1 MDNSTSGS
9 SNTALGYG
17 ALWFNDRGNNN
28 IALGYNAGAQ
38 IAGSNNIVVGNAG
51 ATSDNGVIRIGDA
64 TLQSVTYIAGIE
76 NSKVTGSAVFVTP
89 SGQLGVRPPR
99 NVIKRRSLR
108 WAPPANRCSELRPV
122 SFHLKSDPSGPVQYG
137 LIAEEVAR
145 VYPELVTRDTH
156 GTPQGVR
163 YDELAP
169 LLLNELQTQQHR
181 NAAFERRLAA
191 QDRRLRQLDQ
201 RLASLDAG
209 RSGSHGCGAGARGRG
224 DASGGEYALIAPG
237 CGHRCLPAACWKPA
251 KIACGSDWRGTIRE
265 I

>member
-1 MDNSTSGS
+1 MGAS
-9 SNTALGYG
+9 SKP
-17 ALWFNDRGNNN
+17 
-28 IALGYNAGAQ
+28 
-38 IAGSNNIVVGNAG
+38 
-51 ATSDNGVIRIGDA
+51 
-64 TLQSVTYIAGIE
+64 LQ
-76 NSKVTGSAVFVTP
+76 
-89 SGQLGVRPPR
+89 Q
-99 NVIKRRSLR
+99 
-108 WAPPANRCSELRPV
+108 LRPV

-169 LLLNELQTQQHR
+169 LLLNELQMQQHR

-209 RSGSHGCGAGARGRG
+209 RSGSHAAVL
-224 DASGGEYALIAPG
+224 ATEAP
-237 CGHRCLPAACWKPA
+237 HLAANTP
-251 KIACGSDWRGTIRE
+251 
-265 I
+265 